1 MRKHWHC
8 LPALLALAT
17 GCTVS
22 LDEAPTPGEQMAPLA
37 VRPGRTWKPCGT
49 TASRV
54 ADIAPGRVGSEPGE
68 RVHGEG
74 TLFFTADDGTHG
86 RELWKSS
93 GTGGVGTFLV
103 KDVFPGAPSA
113 GPTDLTVAGGKVF
126 FVADDGVHGR
136 ELWVSDGTATGT
148 FLVKDIHPSPAD
160 VGPSELLE
168 FNGVVYFAANDGVNG
183 RELWRSDGTPAGT
196 FLVEDLYPGADI
208 FSPDSPGSSSPRRL
222 VRTPKAF
229 YFVANVGEDVKLW
242 RSVGVPGATPVF
254 EAFEDN
260 VIFRM
265 TPVGADLLFFLV
277 DPDEGEAD
285 LWVTEGTLASTRFLR
300 FFPGRYPH
308 DFTALDGK
316 LYFSAGRDPE
326 GREPAGEEL
335 WVSDGTASGTTLLV
349 DIRSGPEGSSPAGL
363 SVMNG
368 RLFFAADD
376 GVSGRE
382 PWTSDGTVSGT
393 HRLEDLEPGAAG
405 SSPTELTPIK
415 GTLFFS
421 AETTGRGREPWL
433 SDGTTSG
440 THALEELVPGASGS
454 GPSGFIRSGWDVFFT
469 AEDGAQGREL
479 WALPFRPEG
488 HCPSGR
494 QALPGQQ

>member
-1 MRKHWHC
+1 MKHWHC

-17 GCTVS
+17 GCSVV
-22 LDEAPTPGEQMAPLA
+22 LDEAPPAGEQVSPLA
-37 VRPGRTWKPCGT
+37 VRSGRGWEPCGT
-49 TASRV
+49 TAQRV
-54 ADIAPGRVGSEPGE
+54 ADIAPGMVGSEPGE
-68 RVHGEG
+68 LVHGEG

-93 GTGGVGTFLV
+93 GTRGAGTFLV
-103 KDVFPGAPSA
+103 KDVFPGAPGA

-136 ELWVSDGTATGT
+136 ELWVSDGTTAGT
-148 FLVKDIHPSPAD
+148 FLVKDIHPSPTEL
-160 VGPSELLE
+160 GPSELLE

-196 FLVEDLYPGADI
+196 FLVEDLYPGSDI
-208 FSPDSPGSSSPRRL
+208 FSPDRPGSSSPRRL

-285 LWVTEGTLASTRFLR
+285 LWVTEGTPGSTRFLR

-308 DFTALDGK
+308 DLTALDGK

-326 GREPAGEEL
+326 ERDPAGEEL
-335 WVSDGTASGTTLLV
+335 WVSDGTEEGTKRLV
-349 DIRSGPEGSSPAGL
+349 DIRPGMEGSSPTGL
-363 SVMNG
+363 TVMNG
-368 RLFFAADD
+368 RLFFSADD
-376 GVSGRE
+376 GVNGRE

-393 HRLEDLEPGAAG
+393 SLLKDLEPGAAG
-405 SSPTELTPIK
+405 SFPTELTPIK
-415 GTLFFS
+415 DTLFFS
-421 AETTGRGREPWL
+421 AETTEHGREPWL
-433 SDGTTSG
+433 SDGTPLG
-440 THALEELVPGASGS
+440 TQPLTELAPGASGS
-454 GPSGFIRSGWDVFFT
+454 GPSGFLRSGWDVFFT
-469 AEDGAQGREL
+469 AEDGIHGREL
-479 WALPFRPEG
+479 WALPFRPDD
-488 HCPSGR
+488 HCPS
-494 QALPGQQ
+494 AP

>member
-1 MRKHWHC
+1 MMKHWRS

-22 LDEAPTPGEQMAPLA
+22 LDEAPTPGEHVSPLA
-37 VRPGRTWKPCGT
+37 VREGRSWEPCAT
-49 TASRV
+49 TARLL
-54 ADIAPGRVGSEPGE
+54 ADLAPGMTGSEPGE
-68 RVHGEG
+68 LVHGDG
-74 TLFFTADDGTHG
+74 VLFFTADDGVHG
-86 RELWKSS
+86 RELWSSS
-93 GTGGVGTFLV
+93 GPGGTGTFLV
-103 KDVFPGAPSA
+103 KDVFPGAGGA
-113 GPTDLTVAGGKVF
+113 EPTDLTVAGGRVF
-126 FVADDGVHGR
+126 FVAEDGVHGR
-136 ELWVSDGTATGT
+136 ELWVSDGTAVGT
-148 FLVKDIHPSPAD
+148 RLVKDIHPATTD
-160 VGPSELLE
+160 LGPSELVEL
-168 FNGVVYFAANDGVNG
+168 NGVVYFAANDGVNG
-183 RELWRSDGTPAGT
+183 RELWRSDGTSAGT

-222 VRTPKAF
+222 VRTPSAL

-242 RSVGVPGATPVF
+242 RSVGLPGATPVF

-265 TPVGADLLFFLV
+265 TPVGANQVFFLV

-308 DFTALDGK
+308 DLTAFNGK
-316 LYFSAGRDPE
+316 LYFSAGKGTSGVDGDPE
-326 GREPAGEEL
+326 GEEL
-335 WVSDGTASGTTLLV
+335 WVSDGTVAGTKRFM
-349 DIRSGPEGSSPAGL
+349 DIYPGPGDSSPAGL

-382 PWTSDGTVSGT
+382 PWVSNGTASGT
-393 HRLEDLEPGAAG
+393 HLLKDLEPGAAG
-405 SSPTELTPIK
+405 SAPTELTPIK

-421 AETTGRGREPWL
+421 AETVGRGREPWL
-433 SDGTTSG
+433 GDGTAAG
-440 THALEELVPGASGS
+440 TRPLTELAPGASGS

-469 AEDGAQGREL
+469 ADEGVHGREL
-479 WALPFRPEG
+479 WSLPFRPEE
-488 HCPSGR
+488 HCARGR
-494 QALPGQQ
+494 